1 MKSLR
6 LCNRFAHLDGVGN
19 IISDILVLEGDAK
32 QKCIDALHSHP
43 LAQKLTEIFK
53 AAFDDTIKILK
64 RYSHPVLE
72 KQISYCASMMI
83 LNTRMM
89 TVHDEILSG
98 KLIVPE
104 NPEKSTIAMW
114 IEYK

>member
-1 MKSLR
+1 M
-6 LCNRFAHLDGVGN
+6 
-19 IISDILVLEGDAK
+19 VLEGNAK

-43 LAQKLTEIFK
+43 LALKLAESFK
-53 AAFDDTIKILK
+53 ATFDDTIKILK
-64 RYSHPVLE
+64 KYSHPVLE
-72 KQISYCASMMI
+72 KQLSYCASMMI

>member
-1 MKSLR
+1 MLYYTTNSIFCLPTK
-6 LCNRFAHLDGVGN
+6 
-19 IISDILVLEGDAK
+19 IIYAITIVA
-32 QKCIDALHSHP
+32 
-43 LAQKLTEIFK
+43 TFFK
-53 AAFDDTIKILK
+53 IATL
-64 RYSHPVLE
+64 
-72 KQISYCASMMI
+72 YCASMMI

-98 KLIVPE
+98 KLIVPK

>member
-1 MKSLR
+1 
-6 LCNRFAHLDGVGN
+6 
-19 IISDILVLEGDAK
+19 
-32 QKCIDALHSHP
+32 
-43 LAQKLTEIFK
+43 
-53 AAFDDTIKILK
+53 
-64 RYSHPVLE
+64 
-72 KQISYCASMMI
+72 MMI

-98 KLIVPE
+98 KLIVPK

>member
-1 MKSLR
+1 
-6 LCNRFAHLDGVGN
+6 
-19 IISDILVLEGDAK
+19 
-32 QKCIDALHSHP
+32 
-43 LAQKLTEIFK
+43 
-53 AAFDDTIKILK
+53 
-64 RYSHPVLE
+64 
-72 KQISYCASMMI
+72 
-83 LNTRMM
+83 MM